1 MRIASIYNV
10 VFNRKKLR
18 AKRYMKLAAC
28 VAIIATV
35 FSVSP
40 MRSLADYI
48 VKKLK
53 ITINFNENNVNIG
66 DAYETKITIPK
77 DCKEVQYDNVMYLT
91 KAYNSIDTLE
101 SFLIMIYQRMEKKME
116 YQVCLNM
123 CIFL

>member
-1 MRIASIYNV
+1 
-10 VFNRKKLR
+10 
-18 AKRYMKLAAC
+18 MKLAAC

-66 DAYETKITIPK
+66 DVYETKITIPK
-77 DCKEVQYDNVMYLT
+77 DCKKV
-91 KAYNSIDTLE
+91 
-101 SFLIMIYQRMEKKME
+101 R
-116 YQVCLNM
+116 
-123 CIFL
+123 

>member
-1 MRIASIYNV
+1 
-10 VFNRKKLR
+10 
-18 AKRYMKLAAC
+18 MKLVAC
-28 VAIIATV
+28 VAIIAAV

-77 DCKEVQYDNVMYLT
+77 DCKEVQYDNVTQTSHLN
-91 KAYNSIDTLE
+91 KCLRTLK
-101 SFLIMIYQRMEKKME
+101 IQ
-116 YQVCLNM
+116 
-123 CIFL
+123 

>member
-1 MRIASIYNV
+1 MDDKKLDVMSLVKDEYIVETAPKTF
-10 VFNRKKLR
+10 FNREKLR

-77 DCKEVQYDNVMYLT
+77 DCKKV
-91 KAYNSIDTLE
+91 
-101 SFLIMIYQRMEKKME
+101 R
-116 YQVCLNM
+116 
-123 CIFL
+123 

>member
-1 MRIASIYNV
+1 
-10 VFNRKKLR
+10 
-18 AKRYMKLAAC
+18 MKLAAC

-66 DAYETKITIPK
+66 DAYETKITR
-77 DCKEVQYDNVMYLT
+77 L
-91 KAYNSIDTLE
+91 
-101 SFLIMIYQRMEKKME
+101 
-116 YQVCLNM
+116 
-123 CIFL
+123 